1 MACLSF
7 WLVEKS
13 VGKRL
18 VTSFGIAIA
27 LLLLV
32 MKLVPVFPG
41 HFSIA
46 EWVALAIWLV
56 LGFILR
62 RG

>member
-1 MACLSF
+1 
-7 WLVEKS
+7 
-13 VGKRL
+13 
-18 VTSFGIAIA
+18 
-27 LLLLV
+27 
-32 MKLVPVFPG
+32 VPVFPG

-46 EWVALAIWLV
+46 EWVALTIWLV